1 MASTL
6 LIAAVLVLDLIAF
19 FLAVAAKQICT
30 TGRVEADVNNN
41 GYCIYESDIAT
52 RLRADALVLLLANQ
66 LLVMEVTRCLCCGRA
81 MRLCKSRSLAIILF
95 IEEFTGGPSIGA
107 WGMSLQLPEPS
118 KHHP

>member
-19 FLAVAAKQICT
+19 FLAVAAKQGKQ
-30 TGRVEADVNNN
+30 GRVEADVNNN